1 MPSLTLSDQ
10 KQLVDLNQDKTLFD
24 IEVLVT
30 HKDSSASFEAVILN
44 QTELDSGNINYKTFT
59 GQLKARLTN
68 NKPIY
73 QNYFLCI
80 KGSGEVQY
88 DIKLN
93 PDPTPEPEK
102 PLIPPLQPIVKKPKK
117 ESIFSMRT
125 LLILLLVVGIG
136 VGLYYMWSGS
146 KTTIK
151 KLEAPIEAPVLANTT
166 SSIASPPIDVPKVV
180 TKVAVPKIA
189 SPNLMNRLHKIASN

>member
-10 KQLVDLNQDKTLFD
+10 KQLIDLNQDKTLFD

-30 HKDSSASFEAVILN
+30 HKDSNASFEAVILN

-80 KGSGEVQY
+80 RGSGEVQY

-102 PLIPPLQPIVKKPKK
+102 PLIPPMQPIVKKPKK

-151 KLEAPIEAPVLANTT
+151 KIESPIEAPVLTNTT
-166 SSIASPPIDVPKVV
+166 PIVPAPIDVPNVV

>member
-1 MPSLTLSDQ
+1 M
-10 KQLVDLNQDKTLFD
+10 F
-24 IEVLVT
+24 
-30 HKDSSASFEAVILN
+30 
-44 QTELDSGNINYKTFT
+44 
-59 GQLKARLTN
+59 QLKARLTKK
-68 NKPIY
+68 KPIY
-73 QNYFLCI
+73 QKYFLCI

-102 PLIPPLQPIVKKPKK
+102 PLLPIQPIVKKPKK

-151 KLEAPIEAPVLANTT
+151 KIDSPIEAPVIANTT
-166 SSIASPPIDVPKVV
+166 PAITTPAITTPEIDVPSVVPKVG
-180 TKVAVPKIA
+180 VPKIA
-189 SPNLMNRLHKIASN
+189 SPNLMNRLHKIASK

>member
-1 MPSLTLSDQ
+1 MPSL
-10 KQLVDLNQDKTLFD
+10 TLFD